1 MNKAV
6 QDLKREVE
14 TIKKTQIEGTVEME
28 NLGERSG
35 ITNVSI
41 TNKIQEIGEIISVV
55 EDTLEYIDTTT
66 KENSKHKKNLL
77 TESIKEIQDT
87 MKRSNLRIIGTE
99 ESENFQLKGPEIIFN
114 KIIKNSTSPM

>member
-1 MNKAV
+1 LNKAV

-87 MKRSNLRIIGTE
+87 MKRSKLRIIGTE

>member
-1 MNKAV
+1 MNKTI

-87 MKRSNLRIIGTE
+87 MKRSKLRIIGTE